1 MVWEPPGKDCGACG
15 VRSCREFVEGMRNG
29 TRVLADCPH
38 QARRLDLDESAL
50 LEVYDGTDLLGSEY
64 DFILRPLPG
73 EPSAQ
78 RYIQPF
84 RPELVERLGIGPG
97 AIVIGR
103 PVDPGCPIQH
113 VLRVLDG
120 DPVSGILRCH
130 TVGPL
135 AARRS
140 PKVFDLKAYREVAF
154 EGRADLIRTEPA
166 IGFRARFLPAN
177 CMRQIA
183 HTGVVQMVLKKSFGF
198 HVRLEDIQMHGKRD
212 NLLKETKVKTGQMV
226 TLEGPSG
233 PDREVVIN
241 GVHAYVGD
249 RPTGRKGDGGGG
261 GGGKHHHGD
270 GKGHGGG

>member
-1 MVWEPPGKDCGACG
+1 MAWEPPGKDCGACG
-15 VRSCREFVEGMRNG
+15 ARSCRDFAEGLRAG

-38 QARRLDLDESAL
+38 RARRLDLDETAL
-50 LEVYDGTDLLGSEY
+50 LQVYDGTDLLGSEY

-84 RPELVERLGIGPG
+84 RPELIEQWGIGPD

-103 PVDPGCPIQH
+103 PVAPGCPVVH
-113 VLRVLDG
+113 VLRVLDA

-140 PKVFDLKAYREVAF
+140 PTVFDLRAYREVAF
-154 EGRADLIRTEPA
+154 EGRADLVRTEPE
-166 IGFRARFLPAN
+166 IGFRARFLPAS

-183 HTGVVQMVLKKSFGF
+183 HTGVVQMVLRKSFGY
-198 HVRLEDIQMHGKRD
+198 HVRLEDLQMHGKREK
-212 NLLKETKVKTGQMV
+212 LIGETKIRNGQIV

-233 PDREVVIN
+233 PDGEIVIN
-241 GVHAYVGD
+241 GVRAYVGD
-249 RPTGRKGDGGGG
+249 GAPSRGGGG
-261 GGGKHHHGD
+261 GD
-270 GKGHGGG
+270 GRGGGRHPGERR

>member
-1 MVWEPPGKDCGACG
+1 MAWEPPGKDCGACG
-15 VRSCREFVEGMRNG
+15 VRSCRDFAEGLRAG

-38 QARRLDLDESAL
+38 RVRRLDLDETAL
-50 LEVYDGTDLLGSEY
+50 LQVYDGIDLLGSEY

-78 RYIQPF
+78 RYIQPY
-84 RPELVERLGIGPG
+84 RPELVEQWGIGPG

-113 VLRVLDG
+113 VLRVLDA
-120 DPVSGILRCH
+120 DPVAGILRCH

-140 PKVFDLKAYREVAF
+140 AEVFDLRAYREVAF
-154 EGRADLIRTEPA
+154 EGRADLVQTEPE
-166 IGFRARFLPAN
+166 IGFRARFLPAS

-183 HTGVVQMVLKKSFGF
+183 HTGVVMMALKKSFGY
-198 HVRLEDIQMHGKRD
+198 HVRLEDIQMHGKRQ
-212 NLLKETKVKTGQMV
+212 NLLKETKVKTGATV

-241 GVHAYVGD
+241 GVRAYVAD
-249 RPTGRKGDGGGG
+249 RPAPKTGGGDGT
-261 GGGKHHHGD
+261 
-270 GKGHGGG
+270 GKGHGGGKHRGGER